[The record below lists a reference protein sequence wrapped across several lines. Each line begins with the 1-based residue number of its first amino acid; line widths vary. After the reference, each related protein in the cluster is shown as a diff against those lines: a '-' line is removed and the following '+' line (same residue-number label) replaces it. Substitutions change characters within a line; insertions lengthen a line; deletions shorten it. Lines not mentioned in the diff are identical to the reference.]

1 MTKLHHARATA
12 RAYLIIQA
20 IESTNRHSVDVIYS
34 NVQYINEINDGRGM
48 ISFFIMTVLFCYLIS
63 RRKCIVQV
71 TDLRNCNEILFLI
84 NNRYHYPM
92 LISSFNLQS
101 IKWCGFNKAHKRS
114 RFSSIAAGLQGVF
127 SSHFW
132 VFYAFNRLTY
142 PFISLRYYKNRW
154 FLSKCYRN
162 GLVRA

>member
-12 RAYLIIQA
+12 RAYLIIRA

-101 IKWCGFNKAHKRS
+101 IK
-114 RFSSIAAGLQGVF
+114 
-127 SSHFW
+127 
-132 VFYAFNRLTY
+132 
-142 PFISLRYYKNRW
+142 
-154 FLSKCYRN
+154 
-162 GLVRA
+162 